1 LSNSRKKT
9 PIAIR
14 FTELPG
20 HNIRRLQQIAVSLFM
35 ENTREHAVTPV
46 QYAALQSIFES
57 PGLDQ
62 RTLAARIRF
71 DTSTIGGV
79 IDRLEKRGL
88 VARSDSPHDRRVRLL
103 TLTDDGAAVLAALQ
117 PAVLQTQ
124 SDITA
129 PLSDAEKTKLS
140 ALIKKML
147 DAHEARASDSAV

>member
-1 LSNSRKKT
+1 
-9 PIAIR
+9 
-14 FTELPG
+14 
-20 HNIRRLQQIAVSLFM
+20 V
-35 ENTREHAVTPV
+35 ENTRECAVTPV

-88 VARSDSPHDRRVRLL
+88 VARSDSPHDRRVRQL
-103 TLTDDGAAVLAALQ
+103 TLTTEGATVLAALQ

-124 SDITA
+124 NDITA
-129 PLSDAEKTKLS
+129 PLTDPEKAKLS
-140 ALIKKML
+140 ALMKKIL
-147 DAHEARASDSAV
+147 DAHEARDVEM

>member
-1 LSNSRKKT
+1 MRV
-9 PIAIR
+9 A
-14 FTELPG
+14 ELPG
-20 HNIRRLQQIAVSLFM
+20 HNIRRLQQMAVALFM
-35 ENTREHAVTPV
+35 ENTHEHAVTPV

-103 TLTDDGAAVLAALQ
+103 TLTDEGATVLAALQ
-117 PAVLQTQ
+117 PAVLRTQ
-124 SDITA
+124 HDITA
-129 PLSDAEKTKLS
+129 PLSDAEKTKFS
-140 ALIKKML
+140 SLIRKIL
-147 DAHEARASDSAV
+147 DAHEARDSDSAV